1 MKING
6 FETYQSP
13 EVVTLETLYE
23 GVVCSSNELL
33 EEIEGE
39 W

>member
-1 MKING
+1 MNITSS
-6 FETYQSP
+6 ETYQSP
-13 EVVTLETLYE
+13 IIMAIDIAYE

-33 EEIEGE
+33 EETEGE